1 MSFIVFTISSLT
13 DSAQE
18 RESTANLC
26 VYRRENNAVL
36 KKEQVLEI
44 SCRWQ
49 NFMVRFSLKRFFVEE
64 SAYDIVRGASWD
76 LNVGSPRC
84 KFIFF
89 LYFIDFIFEM
99 IRFNEEIFH
108 H

>member
-1 MSFIVFTISSLT
+1 MCLS
-13 DSAQE
+13 
-18 RESTANLC
+18 RG
-26 VYRRENNAVL
+26 NNTVL
-36 KKEQVLEI
+36 KNEQVLEI

-49 NFMVRFSLKRFFVEE
+49 NFMARFSLKRFVVEE
-64 SAYDIVRGASWD
+64 SAYDIVGGASWD
-76 LNVGSPRC
+76 LNVGSPRS

-89 LYFIDFIFEM
+89 PYFIDFIFEM